1 MTFERYTHK
10 WAWGFVFS
18 LAVVMLFL
26 VVFFVSGIINEAL
39 WYFDYSV
46 GWKNIAIIIGF
57 IILPYLIGPVVES
70 FGNGMNRE
78 RNE

>member
-39 WYFDYSV
+39 LYFDYSV

-57 IILPYLIGPVVES
+57 IILPYLIGSGINEY
-70 FGNGMNRE
+70 
-78 RNE
+78 RNALH